1 MDDSIILPHRH
12 EFRVSIENMT
22 LRVLTTSSE
31 KNINLSPTAKSDR
44 HIHAY
49 CEVFVCVR
57 GEAVLSTEKGDL
69 ILESGMIAIVPPGV
83 SHICLS
89 TDRGGWDSIGLLVS
103 KRRVR
108 GCANLYDATAG
119 FLYMGEIKLFRDE
132 EEIAERLYHAAS
144 DTDADRIITPLTVL
158 TDLLYLREK
167 SCFRVSRNTAFGG
180 GSYDINQLAQL
191 EQLINVY
198 YSRNITL
205 EEAAGKL
212 FVSKSQLNR
221 LVRQQYGM
229 TFHRL
234 ISSRRLE
241 AAARLLSETDF
252 TAERISTLVGFR
264 TKSCFYDAFIERYGV
279 TPNGFRKM
287 NSVGE
292 IRDN

>member
-1 MDDSIILPHRH
+1 MEATRMDDSIILPHRH

-22 LRVLTTSSE
+22 LHILTTSSE
-31 KNINLSPTAKSDR
+31 KNINLSLTSESDR

-49 CEVFVCVR
+49 CEMFVCVK
-57 GEAVLSTEKGDL
+57 GEAPLSTEKGNL
-69 ILESGMIAIVPPGV
+69 SLESGMIAIVPPGV
-83 SHICLS
+83 SHICIS
-89 TDRGGWDSIGLLVS
+89 ADRGGLGSIGLLVS

-108 GCANLYDATAG
+108 GCANLYDRIAG
-119 FLYMGEIKLFRDE
+119 FLHMGDIKLFKDE
-132 EEIAERLYHAAS
+132 SMIADRLYHAAS
-144 DTDADRIITPLTVL
+144 DTDADRVITPLTVL

-167 SCFRVSRNTAFGG
+167 SCFRASRNATLGG

-229 TFHRL
+229 TFHKL
-234 ISSRRLE
+234 ILSRRLE
-241 AAARLLSETDF
+241 AAARLLSESDF

-264 TKSCFYDAFIERYGV
+264 TKSCFYEAFIERYGV

-287 NSVGE
+287 NSV
-292 IRDN
+292 